1 MLNALGFSAFYIF
14 FGGAVRSFEEYI
26 VDQIVIHSSS
36 YRFESPFILRVTHL
50 LSLVY
55 LKPCRAFHIKIRQKY
70 NAVMPYESF
79 VLAACYLS
87 EHACCSYLQRLS
99 HVIS

>member
-26 VDQIVIHSSS
+26 VDQIVIHRLHIVLKVHLFYGSLTCCHL
-36 YRFESPFILRVTHL
+36 FIF
-50 LSLVY
+50 S
-55 LKPCRAFHIKIRQKY
+55 RAFHIKIRQKY

-87 EHACCSYLQRLS
+87 EHACCSYLQWLS